1 MLQRL
6 LRFFGKKVQG
16 DFLQQQA
23 QAKGVLAHGSSGV
36 LDRSNPYSRRY
47 YDGWAKTVIAFFPEV
62 CSRCFSLWFVSIPCF
77 CRKQAIIKL
86 ISCSAKPLIGLL
98 YAVICVV
105 EYWLFFTRKKMWTDV
120 HVRKQSGFR
129 EQSDRGGLSGKLR
142 FRGHHPDCEEFSGNR
157 ITVRNVVLCAAC
169 MGMLF
174 GAAIALIG
182 AILYFFVGFIT
193 LPTNFVVFFVGYGV
207 CMLGLVQYKF
217 EAGLS
222 WLSMLCSWSV
232 PSWPWFRQIC

>member
-1 MLQRL
+1 MAKPKL
-6 LRFFGKKVQG
+6 LLPFFLKFAVVVSVFG
-16 DFLQQQA
+16 
-23 QAKGVLAHGSSGV
+23 
-36 LDRSNPYSRRY
+36 
-47 YDGWAKTVIAFFPEV
+47 
-62 CSRCFSLWFVSIPCF
+62 FVSIPMLLS
-77 CRKQAIIKL
+77 QAGNNQIDFL
-86 ISCSAKPLIGLL
+86 FSKPLIGLL

-105 EYWLFFTRKKMWTDV
+105 GVLAVFYPKKCEQTFMF
-120 HVRKQSGFR
+120 RKQSGFR

-217 EAGLS
+217 RGWFKLIVNALFVVGSFVTLVSADLLGKSLLIDLYVLGLILFLLLARILFS
-222 WLSMLCSWSV
+222 QWNNKLIC
-232 PSWPWFRQIC
+232 FRCEGCK